1 MLPSSE
7 QTLQKK
13 KTKKKWILYPCPPS
27 PPHTKKK
34 QKQKNA
40 SKITKFQKE
49 YLGLSL
55 FFSSDEII

>member
-7 QTLQKK
+7 QTLKK
-13 KTKKKWILYPCPPS
+13 KKKKKKMNTLSLPPIS
-27 PPHTKKK
+27 PPHTKKAK
-34 QKQKNA
+34 TKKCIKNN
-40 SKITKFQKE
+40 KIPKE

>member
-7 QTLQKK
+7 QTLK
-13 KTKKKWILYPCPPS
+13 KKKWILYPCPPS
-27 PPHTKKK
+27 PPHKKK
-34 QKQKNA
+34 QKQKNE
-40 SKITKFQKE
+40 SKMTKFQKE